1 MSTEFCIKL
10 QRIINLIIVDTKI
23 NKIGMETKYNM
34 QYKNEKNS
42 KQRNIYH
49 NIQHN
54 INYVQARTDLAL
66 ENRERFEGTN
76 TEVQGV
82 ILREKQLTHDIKLTK
97 VDIVNNEGAKAMNK
111 PVGTYI
117 TIESEN
123 LLSNDIEFLRKM
135 KRVLAKEIKSML
147 PKTKNANILVVGL
160 GNREVTYDALGPIAV
175 SYVEITKHINDYFG
189 KEEDENNVSALVP
202 GVMAQSGMEAASVIK
217 GVVKQTKPDAII
229 VIDALAARSIDRLN
243 TTIQLTN
250 TGINP
255 GSGVGNHRNAI
266 DTESMG
272 THVLAIGIP
281 TIIDASNLSE
291 GEKEM
296 VLTLKD
302 IDENIVM
309 LGKLIAKSIN
319 LAMIS

>member
-1 MSTEFCIKL
+1 M
-10 QRIINLIIVDTKI
+10 
-23 NKIGMETKYNM
+23 
-34 QYKNEKNS
+34 KN
-42 KQRNIYH
+42 
-49 NIQHN
+49 NIQSN
-54 INYVQARTDLAL
+54 INSMDIRTDLAV
-66 ENRERFEGTN
+66 ENKESFGGTSA
-76 TEVQGV
+76 EVSGV
-82 ILREKQLTHDIKLTK
+82 IVKEKQLTHEIKLTK

-111 PVGTYI
+111 PIGTYI

-123 LLSNDIEFLRKM
+123 LLSNEKDFLRKM

-147 PKTKNANILVVGL
+147 PKTNNASVLVVGL
-160 GNREVTYDALGPIAV
+160 GNREVTYDALGPIAI
-175 SYVEITKHINDYFG
+175 SYVDITKHLNDYFG
-189 KEEDENNVSALVP
+189 KEEGENSVSALVP
-202 GVMAQSGMEAASVIK
+202 GVMAQSGMEAASIIK
-217 GVVKQTKPDAII
+217 GVVEQTKPDALI
-229 VIDALAARSIDRLN
+229 VIDALAARSIERLN

-266 DTESMG
+266 DEETMG
-272 THVLAIGIP
+272 VRVLAIGVP
-281 TIIDASNLSE
+281 TIIDASNLAD

>member
-1 MSTEFCIKL
+1 MKMVLRGRVNMKNKI
-10 QRIINLIIVDTKI
+10 QDNI
-23 NKIGMETKYNM
+23 NKNM
-34 QYKNEKNS
+34 D
-42 KQRNIYH
+42 I
-49 NIQHN
+49 
-54 INYVQARTDLAL
+54 RTDLAV
-66 ENRERFEGTN
+66 ENKECFEGSD
-76 TEVQGV
+76 TEVSGV
-82 ILREKQLTHDIKLTK
+82 SVKEKQLAHDIKVTR

-111 PVGTYI
+111 PIGTYI

-123 LLSNDIEFLRKM
+123 LLLDETEFLRKM
-135 KRVLAKEIKSML
+135 KRVLAKEIRAML
-147 PKTKNANILVVGL
+147 PKTKDVSVLVVGL
-160 GNREVTYDALGPIAV
+160 GNRDVTYDALGPIAI
-175 SYVEITKHINDYFG
+175 SYIDITKHINDYFG
-189 KEEDENNVSALVP
+189 KEEDENSVSALVP
-202 GVMAQSGMEAASVIK
+202 GVMAQSGMEAASIIK
-217 GVVKQTKPDAII
+217 GVVDETKPDALI

-266 DTESMG
+266 DEETMG
-272 THVLAIGIP
+272 VRVLAIGVP
-281 TIIDASNLSE
+281 TIIDASNLAD

>member
-1 MSTEFCIKL
+1 M
-10 QRIINLIIVDTKI
+10 
-23 NKIGMETKYNM
+23 
-34 QYKNEKNS
+34 KND
-42 KQRNIYH
+42 
-49 NIQHN
+49 IQSN
-54 INYVQARTDLAL
+54 INSLDIRTDLAL
-66 ENRERFEGTN
+66 EDKESFEGTS
-76 TEVQGV
+76 TEVPGV
-82 ILREKQLTHDIKLTK
+82 ILKEKQLGQEIKLTK
-97 VDIVNNEGAKAMNK
+97 VDIVNYDGVKAMNK
-111 PVGTYI
+111 PIGAYV
-117 TIESEN
+117 TIESDN
-123 LLSNDIEFLRKM
+123 LLLNDIDFLRKM

-147 PKTKNANILVVGL
+147 PKTTNASILVVGL

-175 SYVEITKHINDYFG
+175 SHVEITRHINEYFG
-189 KEEDENNVSALVP
+189 KEEGENSVSALVP
-202 GVMAQSGMEAASVIK
+202 GVMAQSGMEAASIIK
-217 GVVKQTKPDAII
+217 GVVDETKPDALI

-266 DTESMG
+266 DEETMG
-272 THVLAIGIP
+272 VKVLAIGVP
-281 TIIDASNLSE
+281 TIIDASNMSDND
-291 GEKEM
+291 KDM

>member
-1 MSTEFCIKL
+1 M
-10 QRIINLIIVDTKI
+10 
-23 NKIGMETKYNM
+23 
-34 QYKNEKNS
+34 KND
-42 KQRNIYH
+42 
-49 NIQHN
+49 IQSN
-54 INYVQARTDLAL
+54 INSMDIRTDLAL
-66 ENRERFEGTN
+66 EDKESFEGTN
-76 TEVQGV
+76 TEVPGV
-82 ILREKQLTHDIKLTK
+82 ILKEKQLGQEIKLTK
-97 VDIVNNEGAKAMNK
+97 VDIVNYDGVKAMNK
-111 PVGTYI
+111 PIGAYV
-117 TIESEN
+117 TIESDN
-123 LLSNDIEFLRKM
+123 LLLNDIDFLRKM

-147 PKTKNANILVVGL
+147 PKTNNASILVVGL

-175 SYVEITKHINDYFG
+175 SHVEITRHINEYFG
-189 KEEDENNVSALVP
+189 KEEGENSVSALVP
-202 GVMAQSGMEAASVIK
+202 GVMAQSGMEAASIIK
-217 GVVKQTKPDAII
+217 GVVDETKPDALI

-266 DTESMG
+266 DEDTMG
-272 THVLAIGIP
+272 VKVLAIGVP
-281 TIIDASNLSE
+281 TIIDASNMSDND
-291 GEKEM
+291 KDM